1 MDKEALPVIDKE
13 VLLFI
18 NKEAIPFIDKEV
30 LLVIDKEG
38 LPVVGMEVLLVID
51 KKALPSLISRHSP
64 SFLRI
69 LPSEI
74 GDETLTIQSSTDCG
88 DWYKCT
94 KVHIQILLQKTFHR
108 C

>member
-69 LPSEI
+69 PPLEI
-74 GDETLTIQSSTDCG
+74 GDETLTVQLSLG
-88 DWYKCT
+88 RL
-94 KVHIQILLQKTFHR
+94 V
-108 C
+108 